1 MNVLGLTVVDT
12 DVLVAA
18 VRSDRGASRVLLTAA
33 LEERYQVLAS
43 VPLMLQYESVL
54 TRSEHLIA
62 AGLSEGDVQVLLDAI
77 AVVVTPVRI
86 SYLWRPMLP
95 DPDDDLVL
103 ETAVNGHAEVVIT
116 FNRRHFEPGAAQF
129 GIEILAPAEA
139 VRRLEVRS

>member
-1 MNVLGLTVVDT
+1 VLGPVVMDT

-33 LEERYQVLAS
+33 LERRYEVLAS

-54 TRSEHLIA
+54 TRSEHLVA
-62 AGLSEGDVQVLLDAI
+62 AGISEADLQVLLDAI
-77 AVVVTPVRI
+77 ALVTVPVRI

-103 ETAVNGHAEVVIT
+103 ETAVNGHAKAVIT
-116 FNRRHFEPGAAQF
+116 FNRRHFDSAAARF
-129 GIEILAPAEA
+129 GLEILAPVEA
-139 VRRLEVRS
+139 VRRLEARS

>member
-1 MNVLGLTVVDT
+1 
-12 DVLVAA
+12 
-18 VRSDRGASRVLLTAA
+18 VLLTAA
-33 LEERYQVLAS
+33 LQQRYRVLAS

-54 TRSEHLIA
+54 TRSEHLVA
-62 AGLSEGDVQVLLDAI
+62 AGISEADGQVLLDAI
-77 AVVVTPVRI
+77 ALIAAPVRI

-116 FNRRHFEPGAAQF
+116 FNRRHFEPAAGRF

-139 VRRLEVRS
+139 VRRLESQL

>member
-1 MNVLGLTVVDT
+1 MDVLGPTVMDT
-12 DVLVAA
+12 DALVAA

-33 LEERYQVLAS
+33 LERRYEVLAS
-43 VPLMLQYESVL
+43 VSLMLQYESVL

-77 AVVVTPVRI
+77 ALVATPVRI

-103 ETAVNGHAEVVIT
+103 ETAVNGHAEAVIT
-116 FNRRHFEPGAAQF
+116 FNRRHFEPAAARF

-139 VRRLEVRS
+139 VRRLEGRS

>member
-1 MNVLGLTVVDT
+1 MDA

-18 VRSDRGASRVLLTAA
+18 VRSDRGASRVLLPAA
-33 LEERYQVLAS
+33 LERRYRILAS

-62 AGLSEGDVQVLLDAI
+62 AGVSEGDVQVLLDAI
-77 AVVVTPVRI
+77 ALVATPVRI

-103 ETAVNGHAEVVIT
+103 ETAVNGRAEVVVT
-116 FNRRHFEPGAAQF
+116 FNRRHFDPAAAHF
-129 GIEILAPAEA
+129 GIEIVAPAEA
-139 VRRLEVRS
+139 ARRLESRA